1 MYYIS
6 FSIPFLIREN
16 GCTEDD
22 ICGKEKRNVHT
33 RISPMNSLIS
43 ENTLGYV
50 SHYDSPKDGNSQS
63 MMLIIK
69 VRAEVVF

>member
-1 MYYIS
+1 MH
-6 FSIPFLIREN
+6 RRRHMWK
-16 GCTEDD
+16 G
-22 ICGKEKRNVHT
+22 EKKCSH
-33 RISPMNSLIS
+33 ISPMNSLIS

-69 VRAEVVF
+69 VRAEVVS